1 MILEF
6 GNNQNKPGRCRY
18 FEMRINLGITG
29 PKANLWVNATTLIDA
44 LRATKFVDELSLE
57 TILYSLKVESRGK
70 SIQLKDFTG
79 QLQRDKKGF
88 PYWNVIMQTQSV
100 TTAPCIGRAISK
112 KYLKQRILLILAGIS
127 NK

>member
-1 MILEF
+1 LEII
-6 GNNQNKPGRCRY
+6 
-18 FEMRINLGITG
+18 RINPAVVGISKCELIGITG

-79 QLQRDKKGF
+79 LQRDKRL
-88 PYWNVIMQTQSV
+88 P
-100 TTAPCIGRAISK
+100 
-112 KYLKQRILLILAGIS
+112 LLECHNANPIQPQHRVLVEPFQKNI
-127 NK
+127 